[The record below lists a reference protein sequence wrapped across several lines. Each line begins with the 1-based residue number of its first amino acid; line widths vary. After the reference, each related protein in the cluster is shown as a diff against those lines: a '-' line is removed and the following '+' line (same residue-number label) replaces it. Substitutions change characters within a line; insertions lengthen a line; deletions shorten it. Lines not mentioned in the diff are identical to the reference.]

1 MLLHMHMIV
10 TITQKRHSEEHRMVK
25 TIFGPHSIGIACK
38 SKVFHQPPRT
48 IVLAVTAF
56 ENGIV

>member
-1 MLLHMHMIV
+1 MLLHMRMIV
-10 TITQKRHSEEHRMVK
+10 TITLHRVAN
-25 TIFGPHSIGIACK
+25 TFFGPNSMGMACK
-38 SKVFHQPPRT
+38 SKVFHKQPQR